1 MNEPNR
7 EILPFFAKFIEKES
21 GIIYAEHNHFQLQN
35 RLEDIMRLLGMND
48 LTKLYDRAKTGIDG
62 PFRQMLIDLA
72 TNNETSFFRDPKL
85 FKALESLFLTAPGV
99 SMETPLRI
107 WSAASSTGQEA
118 LSLAMMIEEHGRT
131 TGKKIP
137 YSILGTDISE
147 RVLERAR
154 SGSYSQL
161 EVQRGLPS
169 PLLVRYFS
177 KDPQD
182 RWKAAPSILSSIE
195 YRKTNL
201 KERFT
206 NPRPFHLILCR
217 NVLIYQTVAAKKE
230 ILSRITETL
239 IPGGILALGS
249 GESLIGLSSEYE
261 TLTVDGAIVYRKL
274 KT

>member
-1 MNEPNR
+1 MNQPNR

-48 LTKLYDRAKTGIDG
+48 LTNLYDRAKTGIDG
-62 PFRQMLIDLA
+62 PFRQLLIDLA

-85 FKALESLFLTAPGV
+85 FKAMETLFLSSTEAASGG
-99 SMETPLRI
+99 PLRI

-118 LSLAMMIEEHGRT
+118 LSLAMMIEEFNRT

-154 SGSYSQL
+154 TGTYSQL
-161 EVQRGLPS
+161 EVQRGLSS

-177 KDPQD
+177 KDPGD
-182 RWKAAPSILSSIE
+182 RWQAKDAIRAGIE
-195 YRKTNL
+195 FKKMNL
-201 KERFT
+201 KDRF
-206 NPRPFHLILCR
+206 PMARPFHLILCR

-230 ILSRITETL
+230 ILSRITEAL
-239 IPGGILALGS
+239 LPGGILALGS
-249 GESLIGLSSEYE
+249 GESLIGLSSDYE
-261 TLTVDGAIVYRKL
+261 TLTVEGAILYRK
-274 KT
+274 K